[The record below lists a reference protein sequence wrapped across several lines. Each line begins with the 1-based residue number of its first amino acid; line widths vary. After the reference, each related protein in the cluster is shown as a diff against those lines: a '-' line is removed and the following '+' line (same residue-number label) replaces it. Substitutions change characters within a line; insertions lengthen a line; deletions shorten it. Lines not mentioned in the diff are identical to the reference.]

1 MTVKLPPRA
10 LPRRANPSRWRD
22 YNRQLI
28 LGELHSN
35 GPLGRAE
42 IARRSGLTIQ
52 AVSNIIAE
60 LEEDGLLRAAGPV
73 KGRRGLPSIQYRVN
87 PSGGY
92 ALGIE
97 IRPAVALATLVDLSG
112 QLVWQDRRP
121 LKSADPATVT
131 ALLPKLRD
139 AGLAKVPAARG
150 RLMGAGVVMPGPFG
164 RTALSGTATDLPGWE
179 DAEPARLCADALDLQ
194 VIVENDANAAAMA
207 ERIAL
212 ASEGLDTFACL
223 YFGTG
228 LGLGIVH
235 GGQLIAGAFGNA
247 GEIGQIPIVSGTERC
262 TLESILSRAAIERR
276 LAGSGV
282 SVIDMDALAALHA
295 SGDPNIRSWID
306 EAADALQQAMIVIE
320 NLLDPQATILCGA
333 MPRSVLGD
341 LVAATDLPTTI
352 ARREDATGPALRI
365 GTCSRMAAA
374 RGAAALILAR
384 SFTPLL
390 PEY

>member
-1 MTVKLPPRA
+1 MTVELPPRA
-10 LPRRANPSRWRD
+10 MPRPANPSRWRD

-28 LGELHSN
+28 LGELHSS

-60 LEEDGLLRAAGPV
+60 LEVDGFLTAAGPIR
-73 KGRRGLPSIQYRVN
+73 GRRGLPSIQYKVN

-112 QLVWQDRRP
+112 HLVWQSRRP
-121 LKSADPATVT
+121 LRSADRDTVT
-131 ALLPKLRD
+131 RLLPELRD
-139 AGLAKVPAARG
+139 ASLEAVPEARG

-164 RTALSGTATDLPGWE
+164 RTALSGAATDLPGWE
-179 DAEPARLCADALDLQ
+179 DVAPARLCADALDLH
-194 VIVENDANAAAMA
+194 VVVENDANAAAMA

-235 GGQLIAGAFGNA
+235 GGQLIAGAYGNA
-247 GEIGQIPIVSGTERC
+247 GEIGQIPIVNDAGTVP
-262 TLESILSRAAIERR
+262 LEAILSRAAIESR
-276 LAGSGV
+276 LEDSGV
-282 SVIDMDALAALHA
+282 STVDMDTLAALHA
-295 SGDPNIRSWID
+295 SGDPRLRLWID
-306 EAADALQQAMIVIE
+306 EAADALNKALIVIE

-341 LVAATDLPTTI
+341 LVAATKLPNSI
-352 ARREDATGPALRI
+352 ARRENAAGPALRI

-390 PEY
+390 PE